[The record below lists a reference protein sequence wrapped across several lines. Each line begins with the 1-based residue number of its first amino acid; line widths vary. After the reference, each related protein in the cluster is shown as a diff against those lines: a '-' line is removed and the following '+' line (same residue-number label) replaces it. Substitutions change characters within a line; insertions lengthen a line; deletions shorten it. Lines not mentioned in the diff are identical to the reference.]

1 MARTFKHNGQ
11 DWNASLTGESYE
23 VSPGVTGFTA
33 NYTRVVDGLTMTG
46 ALAANDLAL
55 AREPDLISSL
65 IKGHTLWGV
74 FVWCPQGHA
83 SRPTFSLTEILA
95 VLAQQPIPVNCSVC
109 GTQQPLSSTQSTN
122 LGRWVRGE
130 IR

>member
-11 DWNASLTGESYE
+11 DWNASMTADSQE
-23 VSPGVTGFTA
+23 VSPGVTGYRA
-33 NYTRVVDGLTMTG
+33 NYTRAVDGLTMTG
-46 ALAANDLAL
+46 LLASNDLAD
-55 AREPDLISSL
+55 ARETDLVSSL
-65 IKGHTLWGV
+65 LKGHTLWGV

-83 SRPTFSLTEILA
+83 SRPTFALPEILP
-95 VLAQQPIPVNCSVC
+95 VLAQQAIPVFCGTC
-109 GTQQPLSSTQSTN
+109 GTQQPLGGNQITN